1 MPTRGISTSVWPN
14 NLSDRLVWSLL
25 VFLKIGLW
33 LKATLDRSW
42 DTERNH
48 GRLIL
53 SGHPSQT
60 AISNSID
67 KTKVLLS
74 ACSAWPEHIRT
85 LKRIVCNFEAF
96 RTKPF
101 DCFSEAWRQK
111 SVAPDAVQKKAGHFA
126 DGACPHPENSRFNLI
141 CDYVVTDQS
150 SYAQT
155 AFHPMA
161 VWPFHDQT
169 TFPVSITR

>member
-1 MPTRGISTSVWPN
+1 MPTRGISTSVRPS
-14 NLSDRLVWSLL
+14 NLSDRLVLSLHYPFKNRL
-25 VFLKIGLW
+25 MVYCY
-33 LKATLDRSW
+33 TLNRSW

-48 GRLIL
+48 GKLIL

-74 ACSAWPEHIRT
+74 ACSAWPKYIRT

-96 RTKPF
+96 GTKPF

-111 SVAPDAVQKKAGHFA
+111 SVAPDAVQKKADYFA
-126 DGACPHPENSRFNLI
+126 DRACPHPKNSRFNLI

-155 AFHPMA
+155 HSRFHSM
-161 VWPFHDQT
+161 VMSF
-169 TFPVSITR
+169 FP